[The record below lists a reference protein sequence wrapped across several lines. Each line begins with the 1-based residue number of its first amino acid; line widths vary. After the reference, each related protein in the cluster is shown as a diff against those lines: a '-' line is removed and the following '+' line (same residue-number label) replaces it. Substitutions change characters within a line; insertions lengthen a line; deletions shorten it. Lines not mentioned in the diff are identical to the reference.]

1 MQSKILSSLPILV
14 RDAREA
20 DTASIQKIYAHYVLN
35 ALATFEEVPPTL
47 EDMCS
52 RRQIIQGAGLPY
64 LVAEVDEQT
73 VGYACAIVYR
83 PRPAYRH
90 TVKDSVYVTEGFHAK
105 GIGRALLSVLI
116 ERCEAGDWRQMIAVI
131 GGNDNLGSIALHGR
145 LGFQQMGV
153 LKAVGFKLGQ
163 WVDTVLM
170 QRALG
175 LGDRTMPLTALGLR
189 GNGMGICQGQ
199 ITPGRNL
206 AAITHVISSVFPP

>member
-1 MQSKILSSLPILV
+1 MQSKILPCLPILV

-20 DTASIQKIYAHYVLN
+20 DTASIHKIYAHYVLN
-35 ALATFEEVPPTL
+35 ALATFEEVPPTV

-52 RRQIIQGAGLPY
+52 RREIIQGAGLPY
-64 LVAEVDEQT
+64 LVAEVDEHI
-73 VGYACAIVYR
+73 VGYICATVYR

-90 TVKDSVYVTEGFHAK
+90 TVEDSVYVAQGFHAK
-105 GIGRALLSVLI
+105 GIGRALLSALI

-131 GGNDNLGSIALHGR
+131 GGDDNRGSIALHR
-145 LGFQQMGV
+145 SLGFQDVGT

-175 LGDRTMPLTALGLR
+175 KGDRSIPLSALEHHGKVHLSR
-189 GNGMGICQGQ
+189 
-199 ITPGRNL
+199 
-206 AAITHVISSVFPP
+206 AS

>member
-1 MQSKILSSLPILV
+1 MPSRILSSGSILV

-20 DTASIQKIYAHYVLN
+20 DTASIQKIYAHSVLN
-35 ALATFEEVPPTL
+35 GVATFEEVPPTL

-52 RRQIIQGAGLPY
+52 RREIIQGAGLPY
-64 LVAEVDEQT
+64 LVAELQGDI
-73 VGYACAIVYR
+73 VGYVYATVYR

-90 TVKDSVYVTEGFHAK
+90 TVEDSVYVAEEFQSK
-105 GIGRALLSVLI
+105 GVGRALLSTLI

-131 GGNDNLGSIALHGR
+131 GGGHNMGSIALHSR
-145 LGFQQMGV
+145 LGFQQVGT

-175 LGDRTMPLTALGLR
+175 RADRSMPLSDVDHHANRLLSR
-189 GNGMGICQGQ
+189 
-199 ITPGRNL
+199 
-206 AAITHVISSVFPP
+206 AS

>member
-1 MQSKILSSLPILV
+1 MQSKILSFPILV

-64 LVAEVDEQT
+64 LVAEVEEHI
-73 VGYACAIVYR
+73 VGYVYATVYR

-90 TVKDSVYVTEGFHAK
+90 TVEDSVYVSEEFQSK
-105 GIGRALLSVLI
+105 GIGRALLSALI

-131 GGNDNLGSIALHGR
+131 GGSDNFGSIALHSG
-145 LGFQQMGV
+145 LGFQPAGV
-153 LKAVGFKLGQ
+153 LKAVGFKFGQ

-175 LGDRTMPLTALGLR
+175 RGDRTMPLTALEH
-189 GNGMGICQGQ
+189 QG
-199 ITPGRNL
+199 
-206 AAITHVISSVFPP
+206 SSHLSPAS